1 MFSNF
6 SRRQLL
12 KLLGGLI
19 AGATAVG
26 SIPFLGRFFASG
38 AQAQQGPNDNAA
50 DRAKYKAVKT
60 GERKGRS
67 FEVRTKVK
75 DETPRKIPDTSG
87 LIDNPYDEPVELYVD
102 GKKVDMV
109 RNRKT
114 NKYETVLLPFHNDFE
129 SPEALAEEMI
139 DLQVVVPT
147 VELQVDGEYYGEY

>member
-26 SIPFLGRFFASG
+26 SVPFLGRFFASS
-38 AQAQQGPNDNAA
+38 AQAQQGPKDDF

-60 GERKGRS
+60 GERKGRR
-67 FEVRTKVK
+67 FEVRTKLK
-75 DETPRKIPDTSG
+75 DETPQTISDTSG
-87 LIDNPYDEPVELYVD
+87 VIDSPYDEPVELYVD
-102 GKKVDMV
+102 DKKVDMV
-109 RNRKT
+109 RNKKS
-114 NKYETVLLPFHNDFE
+114 NKFETYLLPFTDYA
-129 SPEALAEEMI
+129 SPEAVAEDMI

-147 VELQVDGEYYGEY
+147 VALELGGEY